1 MTPPSSV
8 PEPTTKTPERRPTPV
23 DELAER
29 HLAAA
34 VALDPVEATDIGLPG
49 HEHEWPDL
57 SPDGVAARADLRR
70 ATLAELGT
78 LRAEDDVDAVT
89 IDVLRERLGLDV
101 ELHEAGEDLA
111 PLNNIHSPVQNLRDV
126 LDLMATGTS
135 EQWDWIAERL
145 TTIDTALAGYT
156 ESLRARA
163 AAGHPLTERQVRV
176 GIEQAAA
183 LAEPDSFFT
192 SFVAGARP
200 DGAEPP
206 AALAARLAEGAGRAR
221 AAYGALAE
229 VIRTELAADA
239 VPGDAVG
246 RDSYALHS
254 RFFLGAE
261 VDLEETYA
269 WGLEEVAR
277 LTAEQEAVAAE
288 LYGPRTTP
296 TEAMARLDADPA
308 RKLHGTDALQEWMQR
323 TSDKAV
329 AELAE
334 RYFDVPEPVRRLECR
349 IAPTQTGGIYY
360 TGPSADFSRPGRM
373 WWSVPAGVT
382 EFGTWR
388 ETTTVYHEGVPGHHL
403 QIGQTAFRSAL
414 LNTYRRMGV
423 WISGHGEGWALYAE
437 RLMEQLGYL
446 DDPGDRMG
454 MLDGQRMRAARVV
467 LDIGVHLGLP
477 LPADLGTGT
486 WDARAAWT
494 YLQENANSD
503 DAFLAFELDRYMTWP
518 GQAPSYKVG
527 QRIWEQIRDE
537 SAAREGAA
545 FDLKRFHRRAL
556 DVGSVGLDTLRRA
569 LA

>member
-1 MTPPSSV
+1 MTTTSTG
-8 PEPTTKTPERRPTPV
+8 PESAPRATTAI
-23 DELAER
+23 DALAER

-34 VALDPVEATDIGLPG
+34 AALDPIDATDMGLPG

-57 SPDGVAARADLRR
+57 TPDGVAARADLRR
-70 ATLAELGT
+70 ATLAELFR
-78 LRAEDDVDAVT
+78 LEAADDVDAVT
-89 IDVLRERLGLDV
+89 ADVLRERLGAGIA
-101 ELHEAGEDLA
+101 LHEAGEDLA
-111 PLNNIHSPVQNLRDV
+111 PLNNLHGPLQNLRDTF
-126 LDLMATGTS
+126 DLMATDTAEHWS
-135 EQWDWIAERL
+135 WIAERL
-145 TTIDTALAGYT
+145 RTLPGALAGYT
-156 ESLRARA
+156 EALRTQA
-163 AAGHPLTERQVRV
+163 AQGRYPSRRQVRIGV
-176 GIEQAAA
+176 EQARELAA
-183 LAEPDSFFT
+183 EDSFFT
-192 SFVAGARP
+192 AFAAGARP
-200 DGAEPP
+200 DGAV
-206 AALAARLAEGAGRAR
+206 ASGQLAADLERGAEEAR

-229 VIRTELAADA
+229 TIETELAPHAGE
-239 VPGDAVG
+239 GDAVG
-246 RDSYALHS
+246 AERYALHS
-254 RFFLGAE
+254 RYFLGAD

-288 LYGPRTTP
+288 LYGPRTTVA
-296 TEAMARLDADPA
+296 EAMANLDADPA
-308 RKLHGTDALQEWMQR
+308 RTLHGTDALQEWMQA
-323 TSDKAV
+323 TSDRAV

-334 RYFDVPEPVRRLECR
+334 SSFDIPEPVRRLECR

-360 TGPSADFSRPGRM
+360 TGPSMDFSRPGRM
-373 WWSVPAGVT
+373 WWSVPKGVT

-388 ETTTVYHEGVPGHHL
+388 ELTTVYHEGVPGHHL
-403 QIGQTAFRSAL
+403 QIGQTAYRSEL
-414 LNTYRRMGV
+414 LNAFRRVGV
-423 WISGHGEGWALYAE
+423 WVSGHGEGWALYAE

-477 LPADLGTGT
+477 RPADLGPGR
-486 WDARAAWT
+486 WDAEVAWP

-537 SAAREGAA
+537 TAAREGAD

>member
-1 MTPPSSV
+1 MTTTT
-8 PEPTTKTPERRPTPV
+8 PEPAPRTATAI

-34 VALDPVEATDIGLPG
+34 AALDPTEATDMGLPG

-57 SPDGVAARADLRR
+57 SPAGVAARADQRR
-70 ATLAELGT
+70 GTLAELAGIEP
-78 LRAEDDVDAVT
+78 ADDVDAVT
-89 IDVLRERLGLDV
+89 ADVLRERLGA
-101 ELHEAGEDLA
+101 EIALHEAGEDLA
-111 PLNNIHSPVQNLRDV
+111 PINNLSSPIQFLRDTF
-126 LDLMATGTS
+126 DLMATETAEHWS
-135 EQWDWIAERL
+135 WISERL
-145 TTIDTALAGYT
+145 RTLPDALAGYT
-156 ESLRARA
+156 ESLRAQA
-163 AAGHPLTERQVRV
+163 ARGRYPSKRQVRIGV
-176 GIEQAAA
+176 EQARE
-183 LAEPDSFFT
+183 LAGEDSFFT
-192 SFVAGARP
+192 SFAAGARV
-200 DGAEPP
+200 DGAEPS
-206 AALAARLAEGAGRAR
+206 AELAADLTRGAEAAR

-229 VIRTELAADA
+229 VIGTELAPHAEA
-239 VPGDAVG
+239 GDAVG
-246 RDSYALHS
+246 AERYALHS
-254 RFFLGAE
+254 RYFLGAD
-261 VDLEETYA
+261 VDLEETYT

-288 LYGPRTTP
+288 LYGPRTTVA
-296 TEAMARLDADPA
+296 EAMARLDADPA
-308 RKLHGTDALQEWMQR
+308 RKLHGTDALQAWMQE
-323 TSDKAV
+323 TSDRAV

-334 RYFDVPEPVRRLECR
+334 SSFDIPGPVRRLECR

-360 TGPSADFSRPGRM
+360 TAPSMDFSRPGRM
-373 WWSVPAGVT
+373 WWSVPKGVT

-388 ETTTVYHEGVPGHHL
+388 ELTTVYHEGVPGHHL
-403 QIGQTAFRSAL
+403 QTGQTAYRSSL
-414 LNTYRRMGV
+414 LNTYRRVGV
-423 WISGHGEGWALYAE
+423 WVSGHGEGWALYAE

-477 LPADLGTGT
+477 RPADLGTGP
-486 WDARAAWT
+486 WDAEVAWP

-537 SAAREGAA
+537 TAEREGAD
-545 FDLKRFHRRAL
+545 FDLRRFHRRAL